1 MFFNLYNSI
10 HIGLNNI
17 IKNIFLLFFY
27 QTTQILY
34 DMIYIIKCYI
44 YNYNLKKNNEDIF
57 YLHINIINK
66 LKINMQQ
73 DN

>member
-1 MFFNLYNSI
+1 MY
-10 HIGLNNI
+10 H
-17 IKNIFLLFFY
+17 
-27 QTTQILY
+27 
-34 DMIYIIKCYI
+34 MIYIIKCYI
-44 YNYNLKKNNEDIF
+44 FKDNLQVNDEDIF